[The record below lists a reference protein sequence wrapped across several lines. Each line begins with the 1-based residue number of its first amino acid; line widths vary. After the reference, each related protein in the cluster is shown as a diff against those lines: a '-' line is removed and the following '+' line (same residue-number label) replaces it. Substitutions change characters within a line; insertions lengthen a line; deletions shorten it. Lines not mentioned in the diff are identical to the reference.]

1 MTVKELITKLEQEP
15 QDMQVLIFTVC
26 EGGYSTVLDG
36 RIPFAHSKIKP
47 DSHDEAYGI
56 HFSTP
61 DNPKEESFLLLLGH
75 EDPSDSSYYQNWLQR
90 SQEWDKPPKEKRRYS
105 DYPPY

>member
-61 DNPKEESFLLLLGH
+61 NNPQEESFLLLLGN
-75 EDPSDSSYYQNWLQR
+75 EFPSESSYYQDWLKR
-90 SQEWDKPPKEKRRYS
+90 SKEWDKRR
-105 DYPPY
+105 

>member
-1 MTVKELITKLEQEP
+1 MTVKELIAKLEQEP

-47 DSHDEAYGI
+47 NPDGHDEAAYGI

-75 EDPSDSSYYQNWLQR
+75 EFPSESSDYQAWLKR
-90 SQEWDKPPKEKRRYS
+90 SKEWDRRR
-105 DYPPY
+105 